1 VSVEQELPFVVPA
14 SRAWAIKA
22 IGVSCCFCAVAIVTY
37 VNMPSLPSVIR
48 YTAESALVVGLLFFA
63 GVALYLMYRLLINR
77 PVLLVDAQGIIDQSN
92 LIGIG
97 RLHWNEI
104 SAIRPTVYIGQEML
118 SIVPL
123 DLDAVISRQRS
134 PIRRYALRFNQ
145 RRGLGIAIAASVLS
159 VSLPELQREIEERRP
174 RVTP

>member
-1 VSVEQELPFVVPA
+1 
-14 SRAWAIKA
+14 
-22 IGVSCCFCAVAIVTY
+22 
-37 VNMPSLPSVIR
+37 
-48 YTAESALVVGLLFFA
+48 
-63 GVALYLMYRLLINR
+63 
-77 PVLLVDAQGIIDQSN
+77 
-92 LIGIG
+92 
-97 RLHWNEI
+97 
-104 SAIRPTVYIGQEML
+104 ML